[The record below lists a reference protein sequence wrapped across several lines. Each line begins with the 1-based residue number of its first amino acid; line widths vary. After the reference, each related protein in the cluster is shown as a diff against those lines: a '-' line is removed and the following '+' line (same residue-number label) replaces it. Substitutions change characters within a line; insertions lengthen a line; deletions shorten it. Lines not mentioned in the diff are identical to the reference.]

1 MELNS
6 ITESEIIHIDFRKTR
21 MTQQSTTQDKDKKLN
36 DKGFGAVKIY
46 KILRS
51 EILSLTLQPS
61 ELLDEANLARRF
73 GVSRS
78 PVREAMVRLASE
90 SLLQTLP
97 NKGTIVA
104 PLRIEEFPKYV
115 DALDLIQRTLTRLA
129 AGKRTQENLLH
140 IREEQRKYALHV
152 EAGNI
157 LGMIE
162 GNRDFHMAIA
172 GAANNRYLEQTYL
185 QLLDEGQRP
194 LRLYFESYNN
204 IFLSE
209 TVYCHEQ
216 MILAIEAQDSD
227 LAERL
232 AQEHATEMQQRFLN
246 YLGSRETSDISVS
259 L

>member
-1 MELNS
+1 
-6 ITESEIIHIDFRKTR
+6 
-21 MTQQSTTQDKDKKLN
+21 MTLQSTTKEKQLSG
-36 DKGFGAVKIY
+36 KGFGAVMIY
-46 KILRS
+46 KTLRN

-61 ELLDEANLARRF
+61 ELLDEARLATRF

-78 PVREAMVRLASE
+78 PVREAMVRLVSE

-104 PLRIEEFPKYV
+104 PLRIEEFPQYV

-140 IREEQRKYALHV
+140 IKEEQRKYALHV

-157 LGMIE
+157 LGMIQ

-172 GAANNRYLEQTYL
+172 SAANNRYLAQTYL

-204 IFLSE
+204 MLPAEAIDH
-209 TVYCHEQ
+209 HEQ
-216 MILAIEAQDSD
+216 MISAIEARDAD
-227 LAERL
+227 LAERV
-232 AQEHATEMQQRFLN
+232 AQEHTAEMQQRFLN
-246 YLGSRETSDISVS
+246 YLGYRQTSDISVF
-259 L
+259 

>member
-1 MELNS
+1 MYEQADDNAG
-6 ITESEIIHIDFRKTR
+6 H
-21 MTQQSTTQDKDKKLN
+21 
-36 DKGFGAVKIY
+36 
-46 KILRS
+46 RS
-51 EILSLTLQPS
+51 
-61 ELLDEANLARRF
+61 
-73 GVSRS
+73 
-78 PVREAMVRLASE
+78 
-90 SLLQTLP
+90 
-97 NKGTIVA
+97 
-104 PLRIEEFPKYV
+104 
-115 DALDLIQRTLTRLA
+115 
-129 AGKRTQENLLH
+129 

-162 GNRDFHMAIA
+162 GNGDFHMAIA

-232 AQEHATEMQQRFLN
+232 AQEHTTEMQQRFLN
-246 YLGSRETSDISVS
+246 YLGSRDTSDISVS